1 MRFLILSLVLC
12 LCLSSCQK
20 DEAIQETGIT
30 IKTLKSNVN
39 SDGFALDFDFSE
51 LATPFRDAL
60 NELGL
65 SETEDSIFD
74 DFFTSK
80 MYVLTTG
87 DGVCDEDFMFESSV
101 FSLAWLNDTQQDTG
115 SFEAFGAMINV
126 TDPDNLEEGFEFDEA
141 TDLMI
146 TVEEVLDNQLIG
158 SFTGKVGQEVIEG
171 RFDVP
176 RKSCFD

>member
-1 MRFLILSLVLC
+1 MRFLILSLFVC
-12 LCLSSCQK
+12 LTLSSCQK
-20 DEAIQETGIT
+20 EDAIQETGIS
-30 IKTLKSNVN
+30 IKTLKSNSN
-39 SDGFALDFDFSE
+39 SDGFALDFDFNE

-60 NELGL
+60 SELGL
-65 SETEDSIFD
+65 TETEDSIFEN
-74 DFFTSK
+74 FFTSK

-87 DGVCDEDFMFESSV
+87 EGVCDEDFMFETSV
-101 FSLAWLNDTQQDTG
+101 FSLAWLNDTQNDIG

-126 TDPDNLEEGFEFDEA
+126 TDPNNLEDGFEFDEA

-146 TVEEVLDNQLIG
+146 SVEEVLDNQLIG
-158 SFTGKVGQEVIEG
+158 SFTGKIGQETIEG